1 MKLAVKLWLLG
12 ALLPALGTVSAL
24 LVAGGWFRSHLEA
37 ALDRALLA
45 QAAVESVSLFDGP
58 GGRVHLHMATSPLV
72 DSVRPFAPSGDLFGP
87 DGALVMSYPPRLASD
102 SSVPQRLLPGKPGE
116 PPRLTTHIEPDGRR
130 RRDLTVTVA
139 APAGGLYTLRLRAS
153 LSQITASTRAFYQV
167 TLSLALLFVLFL
179 IVLQTLQARRLRAR
193 LHRLGEHMAALREGD
208 FERPLPPDS
217 ATDEIAELH
226 EVIAEATAKLRAARA
241 GHKRL
246 IADAAHELRTPL
258 TLMRTSIDLALRRE
272 RQPAELREALVETR
286 REVDRLT
293 SLCQSLLD
301 LSAVGQGA
309 WDRTLTDLR
318 ALVAEAVL
326 AARAEAERRGLLIQ
340 FLAPG
345 DAAPALLHE
354 SAVRQAIDNL
364 LSNALKFAPRGSTIE
379 VAVDAAST
387 PGRPRSLRVSVRD
400 HGPGVPPAYR
410 ETIFAPFRQLLPA
423 SGLSPPTPSQAEP
436 GATPPKAAS
445 SAAPGHGLGLAI
457 AREIAQRHG
466 GRLTLDESVTAG
478 ARFLLELPAE

>member
-12 ALLPALGTVSAL
+12 ALVPALGTVSAL
-24 LVAGGWFRSHLEA
+24 LVAGGWFRSHQVA

-58 GGRVHLHMATSPLV
+58 GGRIHLHMSTSPLV

-87 DGALVMSYPPRLASD
+87 DGVLVVSYPPGRLPADKNSGE
-102 SSVPQRLLPGKPGE
+102 RLYPSAPGAA
-116 PPRLTTHIEPDGRR
+116 PRLTTHVEPDGQR

-139 APAGGLYTLRLRAS
+139 APVGGLYTLRLCAS
-153 LSQITASTRAFYQV
+153 LSQLDASARAFYRV
-167 TLSLALLFVLFL
+167 TLSLGLLFALFL

-193 LHRLGEHMAALREGD
+193 LRRLGAHMAALREGD
-208 FERPLPPDS
+208 LDRALPPD
-217 ATDEIAELH
+217 AARDELAELH

-241 GHKRL
+241 GEKRL

-272 RQPAELREALVETR
+272 RPAAELREALAETR

-309 WDRTLTDLR
+309 WDRTLTDLP
-318 ALVAEAVL
+318 ALVGEAVL
-326 AARAEAERRGLLIQ
+326 AARAEAEARGLLIQ
-340 FLAPG
+340 LVVPSEA
-345 DAAPALLHE
+345 AAPALLHE
-354 SAVRQAIDNL
+354 SAVRQAVDNL
-364 LSNALKFAPRGSTIE
+364 LSNALKFAPRGSTVE
-379 VAVDAAST
+379 VRVDSVSVA
-387 PGRPRSLRVSVRD
+387 GRPRSFRVSVQDR
-400 HGPGVPPAYR
+400 GPGVPPAHR
-410 ETIFAPFRQLLPA
+410 ETIFAPFRQLPPA
-423 SGLSPPTPSQAEP
+423 RAAASHPAPPTA
-436 GATPPKAAS
+436 
-445 SAAPGHGLGLAI
+445 GHGLGLTI
-457 AREIAQRHG
+457 AREVAQRHG
-466 GRLTLDESVTAG
+466 GRLSLDDTVTTG

>member
-58 GGRVHLHMATSPLV
+58 GGQVHLHMATSPLV

-87 DGALVMSYPPRLASD
+87 DGALVMSYPPQPRLPALDSKAS
-102 SSVPQRLLPGKPGE
+102 PLLLPAAPGAA
-116 PPRLTTHIEPDGRR
+116 PRLSTHVEPDGQR

-139 APAGGLYTLRLRAS
+139 APSGGLYTLRLCAS
-153 LSQITASTRAFYQV
+153 LSQLDASAHAFYRV
-167 TLSLALLFVLFL
+167 TLSLALLFALFL

-193 LHRLGEHMAALREGD
+193 LHRLREHMAALREGD
-208 FERPLPPDS
+208 FERPLPPD
-217 ATDEIAELH
+217 AAADEITELH

-241 GHKRL
+241 GQKRL

-272 RQPAELREALVETR
+272 RPPAELCEALAELR
-286 REVDRLT
+286 REVDRLAA
-293 SLCQSLLD
+293 LCQRLLD
-301 LSAVGQGA
+301 LNAVGQGA
-309 WDRTLTDLR
+309 WDRTLTDLGQ
-318 ALVAEAVL
+318 LVAEAVL

-340 FLAPG
+340 LAAPG
-345 DAAPALLHE
+345 EAAPALLHE

-364 LSNALKFAPRGSTIE
+364 LSNALKFAPRGTIIE
-379 VAVDAAST
+379 VHVDPASAT
-387 PGRPRSLRVSVRD
+387 RARSLRVSVRD
-400 HGPGVPPAYR
+400 YGPGIPPAYR
-410 ETIFAPFRQLLPA
+410 ETIFAPFRQLPSVTSLVASNPPDPA
-423 SGLSPPTPSQAEP
+423 APV
-436 GATPPKAAS
+436 
-445 SAAPGHGLGLAI
+445 APGHGLGLTI
-457 AREIAQRHG
+457 AREIAERHG
-466 GRLTLDESVTAG
+466 GRLLLDESVTAG
-478 ARFLLELPAE
+478 ARFFLELPAE